1 MMLISDYVKI
11 ILKKNKISKTE
22 LLKRINELEIKVEG
36 EIRTR
41 KQNLTNYLNDFHSWG
56 YEFTRKVEV
65 ALDLND
71 GFLVNML
78 GKPTTKLAKQRYKEI
93 MDKYKVKEG

>member
-36 EIRTR
+36 ENVT
-41 KQNLTNYLNDFHSWG
+41 
-56 YEFTRKVEV
+56 
-65 ALDLND
+65 
-71 GFLVNML
+71 VNE
-78 GKPTTKLAKQRYKEI
+78 LA
-93 MDKYKVKEG
+93 

>member
-65 ALDLND
+65 ALGLND